1 MNTMQLQIVRDISGY
16 EVSQIAPMLRTVAA
30 LNPTASRAEFVAA
43 AVSTGVNAATAT
55 KQFYVS
61 RKADMECGAVCDG
74 DGRITNDF

>member
-1 MNTMQLQIVRDISGY
+1 MNTAQQQLIRDIEGY
-16 EVSQIAPMLRTVAA
+16 ESSQIAPMLRTVAS
-30 LNPTASRAEFVAA
+30 LNPTLSRAEFVAA

-61 RKADMECGAVCDG
+61 RKLDMGNGAVCDG